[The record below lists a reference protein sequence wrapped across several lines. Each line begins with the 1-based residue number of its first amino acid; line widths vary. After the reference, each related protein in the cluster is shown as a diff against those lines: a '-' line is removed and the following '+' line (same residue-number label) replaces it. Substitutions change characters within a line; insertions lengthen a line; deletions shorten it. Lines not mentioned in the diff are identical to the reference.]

1 MYMLKRLRFGPAGKP
16 IDYKKADI
24 TGVPEFLKSIGLD
37 AFEYEAV
44 RGVKISEAK
53 ALKLGEEAKKNDV
66 VMSLHA
72 PYYINL
78 SSKVKE
84 TVEKSKRWIVEA
96 VKAANWMNAY
106 VVVFHPGY
114 YKGVSQS
121 EAVKMVIKAL
131 NEVNDII
138 RNQLGIKNVW
148 LGPETTGKK
157 SQVGSVDEVIE
168 ICKNVGKCRPV
179 IDWAHIYARS
189 LGMFI
194 TVVDHVVSVIDKI
207 EKELGTEV
215 LKPLHMHF
223 SRISYGSSGEKEHH
237 VLSDVG
243 FGPEFKIVCK
253 GLKQVGIEGV
263 IISESPILEKDAL
276 VMKRICCEEEEYC

>member
-1 MYMLKRLRFGPAGKP
+1 VGILKRLRFGPAGKP
-16 IDYKKADI
+16 VDYKKSDI
-24 TGVPEFLKSIGLD
+24 TGVPEFLKNMGLD

-53 ALKLGEEAKKNDV
+53 ARKLADEARKNDV
-66 VMSLHA
+66 LMSLHA

-121 EAVKMVIKAL
+121 EAVNMVIKAL
-131 NEVNDII
+131 NELNEII
-138 RNQLGIKNVW
+138 RNQLNIKNVW

-157 SQVGSVDEVIE
+157 SQVGSIDEIIE
-168 ICKNVGKCRPV
+168 ICKNVNMCRPV
-179 IDWAHIYARS
+179 IDWAHMYARS

-194 TVVDHVVSVIDKI
+194 TTVDHIISVIDRI
-207 EKELGTEV
+207 EKELGSEV

-223 SRISYGSSGEKEHH
+223 SRISFSSGGEREHH

-243 FGPEFKIVCK
+243 YGPEFRIVCK

-263 IISESPILEKDAL
+263 IISESPVLEKDAL
-276 VMKRICCEEEEYC
+276 IMKSICCEEEEYC